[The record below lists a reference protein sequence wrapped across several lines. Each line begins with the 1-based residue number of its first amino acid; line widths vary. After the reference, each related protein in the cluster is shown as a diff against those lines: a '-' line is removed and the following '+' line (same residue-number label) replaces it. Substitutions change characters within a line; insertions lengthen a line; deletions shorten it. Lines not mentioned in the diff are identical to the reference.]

1 MMLTLRSVINR
12 KLCPVQSHR
21 SLGLET
27 QGYIEQAKASI
38 LESKCT
44 IKELVHTILG
54 TRIFDKKLHESSSV
68 LSQNRYSSYFIPTAD
83 KVITA
88 STAQLLFFL
97 FEQSHSCH
105 DTFLRLGT
113 SDDFFAQQ
121 PLIHNVQVLNFQN
134 FMTWLTALIKDEI
147 DENHLC
153 KNIEPYVNRF
163 YYEFIITQRNIHEI
177 INPHF
182 FILNLI
188 ETSEMSS
195 DIPRRIK
202 SIQSQY
208 ALKLRLDHF
217 EIYDRLVKEKSI
229 ENKETRVVLK
239 SEKEGLEKLKNSFSI
254 PWKKNR

>member
-1 MMLTLRSVINR
+1 MMLPLRSVVNR

-21 SLGLET
+21 SIGLEI
-27 QGYIEQAKASI
+27 QVYIEQAKVAI

-54 TRIFDKKLHESSSV
+54 TRIFDKKLHESSSI

-97 FEQSHSCH
+97 FEQCHSCR
-105 DTFLRLGT
+105 DTFLRLSN
-113 SDDFFAQQ
+113 SDDFFSDQ
-121 PLIHNVQVLNFQN
+121 PLIHHMQVLNFPN
-134 FMTWLTALIKDEI
+134 FMTWLTSLIKDEI

-163 YYEFIITQRNIHEI
+163 YYDFIITQRNINEI
-177 INPHF
+177 INPHL
-182 FILNLI
+182 FILNLL
-188 ETSEMSS
+188 ETSEITP
-195 DIPRRIK
+195 DISRRIK

-208 ALKLRLDHF
+208 LSKLRLGHF
-217 EIYDRLVKEKSI
+217 EIYDRLVREKSI
-229 ENKETRVVLK
+229 ENKEIRFALK
-239 SEKEGLEKLKNSFSI
+239 SEKKGLGKLANSFQK